1 MYRLTLQRFWGKE
14 LNTTCTFKS
23 KFTVLPKSNDSV
35 KYSELKF
42 IPGRK
47 WVPLECNYTQPCII
61 RHNTTFKQ
69 NNKLNCARTG
79 SSIDRHLLIL
89 NELYSQRTFPNT
101 AGCKRNK
108 SAELGWKD
116 QMFSAIGSNRH
127 WKINVPSMESTRI
140 WLPPTTT
147 SLYSV
152 MAYQHQTIHDFCL
165 RSNIVY
171 FPQRKVLIFF
181 LIKVEAGY
189 RYRAWKV
196 SHRPFI

>member
-14 LNTTCTFKS
+14 LNTTCTLKS

-47 WVPLECNYTQPCII
+47 WVPLECNYTLNPCII
-61 RHNTTFKQ
+61 RHNTTSKQ

-127 WKINVPSMESTRI
+127 WKIKRSIDGEHQNLITSNHHQFVFSHG
-140 WLPPTTT
+140 LPTPNYPRLL
-147 SLYSV
+147 SPL
-152 MAYQHQTIHDFCL
+152 
-165 RSNIVY
+165 
-171 FPQRKVLIFF
+171 
-181 LIKVEAGY
+181 
-189 RYRAWKV
+189 
-196 SHRPFI
+196 